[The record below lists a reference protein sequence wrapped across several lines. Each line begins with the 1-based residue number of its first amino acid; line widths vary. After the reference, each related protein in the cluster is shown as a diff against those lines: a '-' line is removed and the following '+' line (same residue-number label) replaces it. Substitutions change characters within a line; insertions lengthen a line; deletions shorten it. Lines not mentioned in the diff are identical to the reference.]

1 MSGSIKE
8 IFEEFK
14 KNKGVEKVVLVSR
27 TGMFIE
33 GDDLENQDTFSAMSA
48 IVLGASE
55 TATSAIGKV
64 DKIDVDL
71 EKGFKLIITPA
82 GKRGVLAV
90 ITKSDVWEDIKKMRD
105 SLKDII

>member
-8 IFEEFK
+8 IFEELK

-55 TATSAIGKV
+55 TATSSIGDV
-64 DKIDVDL
+64 EKITVDL
-71 EKGFKLIITPA
+71 EKGHKLVITPA

-90 ITKSDVWEDIKKMRD
+90 ITKEDFWEKIKEMRD
-105 SLKDII
+105 KLKDVI

>member
-8 IFEEFK
+8 IFEELK

-55 TATSAIGKV
+55 TATSSIGDV
-64 DKIDVDL
+64 EKITVDL
-71 EKGFKLIITPA
+71 EKGHKLIITPA

-90 ITKSDVWEDIKKMRD
+90 IEKEELWEKIKETREK
-105 SLKDII
+105 LKDVI